1 MAITQQSNLVHF
13 NRNRGLVDSD
23 QVFGSFKNH
32 VDDLRSF
39 DGLID
44 SYVDNSGDY
53 FTADLWGQYKTWGT
67 MIYIKDARPL
77 VEIAADDIGD
87 YDAADYITITNEDET
102 IDDRY
107 FTIPDG
113 GTAEPSFYV
122 YKGNDGSADT
132 SWDTDAVN
140 QYTITADDELVL
152 TNWVDLHDIVGG
164 TEGAITDI
172 SISLAQDPSSNASSS
187 ALNTFAIGNV
197 TESEASGVSTIAVT
211 LPTRLD
217 IANAFKDGE
226 IEFGTDLLTSGNP
239 RITASVASTAALDVA
254 SLETSGNITSGAN
267 LSAPDLVILGND
279 VTDGLVR
286 IGKTTVTAT
295 DDDGDENT
303 PDIVTNTTTTNL
315 FVHSE
320 VHFGPA
326 ALPDGEAADVSVLV
340 LDNDNPVTDDSVST
354 SKLRKRTLDSHA
366 FSALDVVDSITGTTN
381 QIVVNTTGANNSN
394 NPKLELANTLLLS
407 QTAGSVTIG
416 DTSGHA
422 AGLSVAGDATINGD
436 LTVHGNFVSTTSSE
450 VTFEDNLLSLN
461 IAYGTDNVAD
471 DATIASLNGTTSGL
485 EVFHGQFTFDHDS
498 DGGTSTPAIVYSNTG
513 PHSRPYI
520 QYEYNLASEPLVDQR
535 DNLEGSVRWG
545 RWAIVNRYEE
555 GTATTDNDDPND
567 IYDDLA
573 NNSASWT
580 EVKGYIL
587 STADVTL
594 APNTAA
600 GLHDTATSDIK
611 NLATPYLLVQPQT
624 VTNTTPD
631 AANPID
637 FSSSAI
643 GADISTSNQTNTRKF
658 GRVSFQE
665 VTYGAHEATPNTD
678 LHIYHGLNTHE
689 VLCFGI
695 VVTRSGSSNM
705 PSEVT
710 AGTQVIPKHT
720 KTIDPDVA
728 RVKVLGA
735 SNGDVIKFVFIG

>member
-39 DGLID
+39 DDLID

-77 VEIAADDIGD
+77 VEIASADIGN
-87 YDAADYITITNEDET
+87 YAAADYITITNEDT
-102 IDDRY
+102 SIADRY

-122 YKGNDGSADT
+122 YKGNDGTADT
-132 SWDTDAVN
+132 NWNTDAVN
-140 QYTITADDELVL
+140 QYTITADNELVL
-152 TNWVDLHDIVGG
+152 TNWVDLNDIVGG
-164 TEGAITDI
+164 TDGAITDI
-172 SISLAQDPSSNASSS
+172 SIVLAQDPDDNGSSS
-187 ALNTFAIGNV
+187 ALSTFAIGNV
-197 TESEASGVSTIAVT
+197 TESEASGTSTINVT

-226 IEFGTDLLTSGNP
+226 IVFGTDLGTAGNP
-239 RITASVASTAALDVA
+239 RITASVSGTAVLDVA
-254 SLETSGNITSGAN
+254 SLVTSGDITSGAN
-267 LSAPDLVILGND
+267 LSAPNLVVLGND
-279 VTDGLVR
+279 ATDGLVR
-286 IGKTTVTAT
+286 IGKTTVVST
-295 DDDGDENT
+295 DDDNDETT
-303 PDIVTNTTTTNL
+303 PDIVTNSTTTNL

-326 ALPDGEAADVSVLV
+326 AIPDGDAADVSVLV
-340 LDNDNPVTDDSVST
+340 LDSNNPVTDDSVST

-366 FSALDVVDSITGTTN
+366 FSALDVVDSITATAN
-381 QIVVNTTGANNSN
+381 QIIVNTTGTNSANA
-394 NPKLELANTLLLS
+394 PKLELADALLLC
-407 QTAGSVTIG
+407 QTSGSVTIG

-461 IAYGTDNVAD
+461 IAYGNDNVAD
-471 DATIASLNGTTSGL
+471 DATILSLNGTTSGL
-485 EVFHGQFTFDHDS
+485 EVFHGQFTYDHDS
-498 DGGTSTPAIVYSNTG
+498 DGSTSAIVISNTG

-520 QYEYNLASEPLVDQR
+520 QYEYNLNTEPLVDQR

-555 GTATTDNDDPND
+555 GTATTDNDDAND
-567 IYDDLA
+567 IYDDLE
-573 NNSASWT
+573 NNSATWT

-594 APNTAA
+594 APNTVA
-600 GLHDTATSDIK
+600 GLHDMGGGDNNIE

-624 VTNTTPD
+624 VTNTAPD

-637 FSSSAI
+637 FTSSAI
-643 GADISTSNQTNTRKF
+643 NADIDTSNQTNTRKF

-665 VTYGAHEATPNTD
+665 VTYGANEATPNTD
-678 LHIYHGLNTHE
+678 LHIYHGLNSHQ

-695 VVTRSGSSNM
+695 VVTRHGSSNM

-710 AGTQVIPKHT
+710 AGTQVIPKHLPT
-720 KTIDPDVA
+720 ADPDVA